1 MRRSTLFLLFPM
13 AIALLGLALT
23 GFLVASDR
31 GQVAAE
37 SADVEA
43 GNRAYVRSV
52 ANNADDLLAGLSER
66 LRVAADSLSVASAE
80 TVDAQIVAQDLLDA
94 NSIVQSVC
102 VPGDSGHRCLSA
114 SGVVSDGVVP
124 LPVSGLQII
133 QRGSLRGRLAYGTV
147 QPATSRA
154 GAMFLL
160 DLDQIVSLIRKDLP
174 LRIRIEGFPVADADE
189 SELSQAPGSAVDLGN
204 GLSRDEG
211 SGTLTLRRE
220 LDFLGTPM
228 QLVVEATDAELVS
241 TTEAKTGWLLFGGLG
256 LTFAM
261 VGFSALSV
269 RALGQLID
277 ERDIADAARER
288 SQQRF
293 RTSFSNAPI
302 GVVEV
307 DAESRIVAVNP
318 RFAGQLGYNVEEL
331 DGHELLDLV
340 DGEDRP
346 AARTRLQSL
355 LDGEQ
360 VSDQSERRYRGR
372 NGGAVWVRESASV
385 LDLGGGVRHILIQA
399 EDVSDERRSRAE
411 LHRKALFD
419 DLTGLPNRANL
430 TARLN
435 RAIEAERA
443 SGELLAVMFVDLDK
457 FKEVNDTHGHEAGDQ
472 LLVEVAER
480 LRRVSRS
487 SDTVARLG
495 GDEFV
500 VICEGLESDEDAER
514 CASRFAEALRFP
526 MQLGA
531 TEVRV
536 QASIGL
542 VVTSGDS
549 SPERILREAD
559 QAMYQ
564 AKTTGR
570 DRLVRFEVEIEDRL
584 PSIKEERDVSEAEL
598 AEALERREFLVHY
611 HPIFDTVDHDR
622 VVGVEALVRW
632 EHPGR
637 GILVPSEFLAAAE
650 KYGLVQAID
659 EQVLGIGIEAL
670 AAWIAVDEAA
680 AEWFVSFN
688 VAGAS
693 FEDRSFAASLLEQ
706 IDRHGVSAGQIV
718 LERDENGFMRQ
729 PAAAVLT
736 TRDLRKAGIRLAID
750 HFGAGAVSLSEVPT
764 LEFDLLKI
772 DRSFVR
778 DTSLRQRAVL
788 AAMQQMAEALDL
800 VAIVEGV
807 ENAEELSAARGA
819 KIAMVQGF
827 HLCRPMDHDA
837 VAMQFLRAPSTLDGG

>member
-1 MRRSTLFLLFPM
+1 M
-13 AIALLGLALT
+13 
-23 GFLVASDR
+23 V
-31 GQVAAE
+31 
-37 SADVEA
+37 
-43 GNRAYVRSV
+43 
-52 ANNADDLLAGLSER
+52 SE
-66 LRVAADSLSVASAE
+66 
-80 TVDAQIVAQDLLDA
+80 
-94 NSIVQSVC
+94 
-102 VPGDSGHRCLSA
+102 
-114 SGVVSDGVVP
+114 GVVP
-124 LPVSGLQII
+124 LASSGLQII
-133 QRGSLRGRLAYGTV
+133 ERGSLRGRLAYGTTV
-147 QPATSRA
+147 PGSSRT
-154 GAMFLL
+154 GAVFLL
-160 DLDQIVSLIRKDLP
+160 DLDQIVTMVGRSLP
-174 LRIRIEGFPVADADE
+174 LPVRIEGFPVHE
-189 SELSQAPGSAVDLGN
+189 GNGTEPSETPASAVDLGN
-204 GLSRDEG
+204 GLSRDP
-211 SGTLTLRRE
+211 SSQALTVRRE

-228 QLVVEATDAELVS
+228 QLVVEAPAAELVS
-241 TTEAKTGWLLFGGLG
+241 THRPKTGWLLFGGLG
-256 LTFAM
+256 LTFVM
-261 VGFSALSV
+261 VGFSALAA
-269 RALGQLID
+269 RALGQLIL
-277 ERDIADAARER
+277 ERDFANAAREQ
-288 SQQRF
+288 SQERF

-302 GVVEV
+302 GVVEI

-318 RFAGQLGYNVEEL
+318 RFAGQLGYNTEEL
-331 DGHELLDLV
+331 DGRELLDLV

-346 AARTRLQSL
+346 AARARLQSL
-355 LDGEQ
+355 LEGEQ

-385 LDLGGGVRHILIQA
+385 LDLGAGVRHILIQA

-435 RAIEAERA
+435 RAMEAERA

-472 LLVEVAER
+472 LLIEVAER

-500 VICEGLESDEDAER
+500 VICEGLDSDEDAER
-514 CASRFAEALRFP
+514 CASRFAEALRFRMP
-526 MQLGA
+526 LGS

-542 VVTSGDS
+542 VVTGGDS

-584 PSIKEERDVSEAEL
+584 PSIREEREVSEAEL
-598 AEALERREFLVHY
+598 SHAIEHREFLVHY
-611 HPIFDTVDHDR
+611 HPIVDTVHDDR

-637 GILVPSEFLAAAE
+637 GMLVPSEFLRAAE
-650 KYGLVQAID
+650 KYGLLSAID
-659 EQVLGIGIEAL
+659 EQVLDIGIGAL
-670 AAWIAVDEAA
+670 ADWIALDDRAS
-680 AEWFVSFN
+680 EWFVSFN

-693 FEDRSFAASLLEQ
+693 FENRSFAATLLDQ
-706 IDRHGVSAGQIV
+706 IDRHGVSADRVV
-718 LERDENGFMRQ
+718 LERDETGFMHQ

-736 TRDLRKAGIRLAID
+736 TRELRQAGIRLAID
-750 HFGAGAVSLSEVPT
+750 HFGAGAVSLSDVPT

-778 DTSLRQRAVL
+778 DTSPRQRAVL
-788 AAMQQMAEALDL
+788 AAIQQMAEALDL
-800 VAIVEGV
+800 AAIVEGV

-819 KIAMVQGF
+819 RIAMVQGF
-827 HLCRPMDHDA
+827 HLCRPMDAAA
-837 VAMQFLRAPSTLDGG
+837 VAMQFLRTPASVEPD